1 MTARFELGIDKQGR
15 MSVGRLGL
23 TEGYVVATALDDG
36 SGWVI
41 RPAELLTQA
50 ELDIRSRTENVD
62 LIERGLADIA
72 ADRTQPRY
80 RRRLKPN
87 AISE

>member
-1 MTARFELGIDKQGR
+1 MTNRIELGIDKQGR

-23 TEGYVVATALDDG
+23 TGGHVVATALEDG

-50 ELDIRSRTENVD
+50 ELDIRSRAENVD
-62 LIERGLADIA
+62 LIERGLADIE
-72 ADRTQPRY
+72 ADRTHPRH
-80 RRRLKPN
+80 RRRTKHEVV
-87 AISE
+87 SE